1 MSEKQNSAATKILRS
16 RIVTISAE
24 PELGMLT
31 MQTDA
36 EPVRLLIDAQGA
48 EELIEEC
55 MKLLGFPS
63 TMDVEP

>member
-1 MSEKQNSAATKILRS
+1 
-16 RIVTISAE
+16 
-24 PELGMLT
+24 MLT